1 MKLFAYILLSL
12 SPFALLGCG
21 LNTFAATPTQPN
33 SVPTPSTPLPTGT
46 KTPSPPVVLT
56 PSPTVPLT
64 PISVPTTPVISTPG
78 SSMPTLPAPSP
89 TSPTTTTPPSLPSN
103 PTTPPASL
111 TAVVLSGVISPSPV
125 GSTTQLHATGIYS
138 DGTQKDDTTTGT
150 WSLAPVGALTISRNG
165 AVTCNA
171 IGTASLA
178 VFVDGLWSASSSLTC
193 SESFTALTLSQ
204 TSLLSRVGSTVSI
217 EAFATA
223 ASGSR
228 QDVTAL
234 SSYSTLSP
242 IATVSP
248 SGTVSCI
255 QPGAT
260 TITVAYASLTQNVSL
275 ACSPMSWNSPTYFL
289 EQSAEF
295 TGPFASWVNV
305 KTAFGAK
312 GDGLTDDTAAIQ
324 KAFNSINSSGNNPV
338 LWFPAGTYV
347 LSSTLTLTHLN
358 SFSIRGED
366 PTSTILKWAGPNGAT
381 MLQTD
386 ASTYFR
392 ISRLTMDGSGK
403 AATAEDFTTLSNSPG
418 GYYSTFNEISDQ
430 HIIGVTTGIKLSVA
444 AETTI
449 ERVFFDG
456 LSGYGVTLGNFNTL
470 NIFINDSLFKN
481 CGTGVSNIPGAGNF
495 VVTNSYFE
503 RSAVADL
510 SIGNTGY
517 FTSRH
522 NTSSGSTAH
531 FVAGNAGQNAAQITI
546 QNSTILDPSSVP
558 FQIGNEGPLMLIDN
572 VIRMQDPSQP
582 AVVTTDIASMTTNIL
597 SFGNTY
603 TTSQSPRTQGEPSL
617 HGTYQSYD
625 DSVVD
630 PALIPNV
637 TIPANVYIP
646 PNLHRTVYEVSTN
659 GNGGE
664 IQNQIDKAISDGG
677 LNSVVHIPAGQHRIY
692 NTISVPAGSN
702 IQLLGDDVTF
712 SYVLWNGSGTG
723 PLLQLNGS
731 NVTVEDLFLAREG
744 GSIVDGV
751 ALSIDDQPSTNV
763 MVDQAELQQFN
774 AYSVNFD
781 GIEHAN
787 AELFST
793 YTLGSITGVNVVGGP
808 YRTSGAGSLGITNF
822 YSGSL
827 QSEAM
832 STSFSVNNGGKLMIQ
847 DNWHDGG
854 GTSPRNFVL
863 SGRGTVTE
871 QVGMVDMN
879 SNQPFEIDDFQG
891 KVTLIGL
898 SFTGGFLT
906 QPGVGHTDLL
916 TLGLNGSDVSY
927 SPQSNGNLIAANI
940 MDSYWNNG
948 AQQIPQQNVPDVAWL
963 RGMLA
968 QTRSEYA
975 APRLVMNG
983 NGTRK
988 RIERVFAKG
997 FTSGLH
1003 ITPVTSSS
1011 SLFYTLGQNGQ
1022 TLSNAIGASGQCLES
1037 AADMSSQ
1044 NAGWK
1049 LSDAGDGDYILSSA
1063 SGDVVLSAT
1072 GSSDES
1078 GLGLTV
1084 LTGGAAQRWM
1094 VRDVGDGR
1102 RQLINRALNAAL
1114 SWNGGSCPSLSQDLS
1129 SESTKWTVTAH

>member
-1 MKLFAYILLSL
+1 M
-12 SPFALLGCG
+12 
-21 LNTFAATPTQPN
+21 T
-33 SVPTPSTPLPTGT
+33 
-46 KTPSPPVVLT
+46 
-56 PSPTVPLT
+56 
-64 PISVPTTPVISTPG
+64 
-78 SSMPTLPAPSP
+78 
-89 TSPTTTTPPSLPSN
+89 
-103 PTTPPASL
+103 
-111 TAVVLSGVISPSPV
+111 
-125 GSTTQLHATGIYS
+125 
-138 DGTQKDDTTTGT
+138 
-150 WSLAPVGALTISRNG
+150 PVGALTISASG
-165 AVTCNA
+165 LVTCNA
-171 IGTASLA
+171 IGTASMAL
-178 VFVDGLWSASSSLTC
+178 FVDGLWSAPLSLTC
-193 SESFTALTLSQ
+193 SDPVVALTLSQ
-204 TSLLSRVGSTVSI
+204 TSLLSRVGSTASI
-217 EAFATA
+217 TALATG
-223 ASGSR
+223 ASGSQ
-228 QDVTAL
+228 QDVTAS
-234 SSYSTLSP
+234 SSYSPLAP
-242 IATVSP
+242 IAQVSP
-248 SGTVSCI
+248 SGTVSCL

-260 TITVAYASLTQNVSL
+260 TIIVTYASLTQSVSL
-275 ACSPMSWNSPTYFL
+275 ACSPMSWNTPSYYL

-295 TGPFASWVNV
+295 SGPFASWVNV

-324 KAFNSINSSGNNPV
+324 KALNSIDSTGNNPV
-338 LWFPAGTYV
+338 VWFPAGTYL

-366 PTSTILKWAGPNGAT
+366 PTNTILKWAGPNGAT

-392 ISRLTMDGSGK
+392 ISRMTFDGSGK
-403 AATAEDFTTLSNSPG
+403 AAVAEDLTTLSNSPG
-418 GYYSTFNEISDQ
+418 AFYSTFNEISDQ

-456 LSGYGVTLGNFNTL
+456 LSDYGVTLGNFNTL
-470 NIFINDSLFKN
+470 SIFINDSLFKD
-481 CGTGVSNIPGAGNF
+481 CGTGVSNVPGAGNF
-495 VVTNSYFE
+495 VVTNSYFQ

-510 SIGNTGY
+510 SIGNTGF

-522 NTSSGSTAH
+522 NTSSGSMAH

-546 QNSTILDPSSVP
+546 QNSTILDPLSVP

-572 VIRMQDPSQP
+572 VIRMQDPTQP
-582 AVVTTDIASMTTNIL
+582 AVVTADSASMTTNIF

-603 TTSQSPRTQGEPSL
+603 TTNQSPRTQGEPVL
-617 HGTYQSYD
+617 HGIYEGYD

-659 GNGGE
+659 GDGSE
-664 IQNQIDKAISDGG
+664 IQSRINQAINDGG
-677 LNSVVHIPAGQHRIY
+677 LNSVVHIPAGQHRVY
-692 NTISVPAGSN
+692 NTITVPAGSN

-712 SYVLWNGSGTG
+712 SYVLWDGTSTG
-723 PLLQLNGS
+723 PLLQVNGS
-731 NVTVEDLFLAREG
+731 NVTLKDLFLARES
-744 GSIVDGV
+744 GSNVDGV
-751 ALSIDDQPSTNV
+751 AMSIDDQPSTNV

-781 GIEHAN
+781 GVEHAN

-793 YTLGSITGVNVVGGP
+793 YTLGSVTGVNVVGGL
-808 YRTSGAGSLGITNF
+808 YRSSGTGSLGVTNF

-827 QSEAM
+827 QSEAE

-906 QPGVGHTDLL
+906 QPGLGHTDLL
-916 TLGLNGSDVSY
+916 TLGLNGADASY
-927 SPQSNGNLIAANI
+927 LPQSSGNLIAANI
-940 MDSYWNNG
+940 MGYYSNNG
-948 AQQIPQQNVPDVAWL
+948 AQQIPQQNQPDVAWL

-975 APRLVMNG
+975 APRLGMNG

-988 RIERVFAKG
+988 RVERVLVKG
-997 FTSGLH
+997 FTSALH
-1003 ITPVTSSS
+1003 ITPVAAAS
-1011 SLFYTLGQNGQ
+1011 SLFYTLEQSHQ
-1022 TLSNAIGASGQCLES
+1022 TLGNAIGASGQCVEP
-1037 AADMSSQ
+1037 AVDMSKQ
-1044 NAGWK
+1044 NAGWR
-1049 LSDAGDGDYILSSA
+1049 LSDAGDGDYIISSA
-1063 SGDVVLSAT
+1063 RGNAVLSAT
-1072 GSSDES
+1072 DSSDEG
-1078 GLGLTV
+1078 GLGLSV

-1094 VRDVGDGR
+1094 VRDMGDGR
-1102 RQLINRALNAAL
+1102 RQLINRARNAAL
-1114 SWNGGSCPSLSQDLS
+1114 SWDGGTCPSVSQDLT
-1129 SESTKWTVTAH
+1129 SEATKWTITAH

>member
-1 MKLFAYILLSL
+1 M
-12 SPFALLGCG
+12 
-21 LNTFAATPTQPN
+21 
-33 SVPTPSTPLPTGT
+33 
-46 KTPSPPVVLT
+46 
-56 PSPTVPLT
+56 
-64 PISVPTTPVISTPG
+64 
-78 SSMPTLPAPSP
+78 
-89 TSPTTTTPPSLPSN
+89 
-103 PTTPPASL
+103 
-111 TAVVLSGVISPSPV
+111 
-125 GSTTQLHATGIYS
+125 
-138 DGTQKDDTTTGT
+138 
-150 WSLAPVGALTISRNG
+150 
-165 AVTCNA
+165 TCNA
-171 IGTASLA
+171 AGTASMA
-178 VFVDGLWSASSSLTC
+178 VFVDGLWSASLSLTC
-193 SESFTALTLSQ
+193 SEPVVALTLSQ

-217 EAFATA
+217 KAFATA
-223 ASGSR
+223 ASGSQ

-234 SSYSTLSP
+234 SSYSIPSA
-242 IATVSP
+242 IAQVSS
-248 SGTVSCI
+248 SGIVTCL
-255 QPGAT
+255 QPGT
-260 TITVAYASLTQNVSL
+260 TIMTVAYASLTQNVSL
-275 ACSPMSWNSPTYFL
+275 ACSPMSWNSPSYFL

-305 KTAFGAK
+305 KTVFGAK

-324 KAFNSINSSGNNPV
+324 KAFDSINSSGSNPV

-366 PTSTILKWAGPNGAT
+366 PRSTILKWAGPNGAT

-392 ISRLTMDGSGK
+392 ISRLTFDGSDK
-403 AATAEDFTTLSNSPG
+403 ATTAEDLTTLSNSPG
-418 GYYSTFNEISDQ
+418 GFYSTFNEISDQ
-430 HIIGVTTGIKLSVA
+430 HIIGVRTGIKLSVA

-456 LSGYGVTLGNFNTL
+456 LSDYGVTLGNFNTL
-470 NIFINDSLFKN
+470 NIFINDSLFKD
-481 CGTGVSNIPGAGNF
+481 CGTGVSNVPGAGNF

-503 RSAVADL
+503 RSTIADL

-522 NTSSGSTAH
+522 NTSSGSAAH

-572 VIRMQDPSQP
+572 VIRMQDPSQA
-582 AVVTTDIASMTTNIL
+582 AVVTTDSPSMTTNIL

-617 HGTYQSYD
+617 RGTYESYD
-625 DSVVD
+625 DSIVD
-630 PALIPNV
+630 PALIPDV
-637 TIPANVYIP
+637 TMPANVYIP

-659 GNGGE
+659 GGGSE
-664 IQNQIDKAISDGG
+664 IQSQINQAISDGG
-677 LNSVVHIPAGQHRIY
+677 LNAVVHIPAGQHRVY
-692 NTISVPAGSN
+692 NTITVPAGSN

-712 SYVLWNGSGTG
+712 SYVLWNGTGTG
-723 PLLQLNGS
+723 PLFQLSGS
-731 NVTVEDLFLAREG
+731 NVTLKDLFLARES

-751 ALSIDDQPSTNV
+751 TLSIDDQPFTNV

-781 GIEHAN
+781 GVEHAN

-808 YRTSGAGSLGITNF
+808 YRSSGAGSLGITNF

-827 QSEAM
+827 QSEAA

-863 SGRGTVTE
+863 SGSGTVTE

-891 KVTLIGL
+891 KITLIGL

-906 QPGVGHTDLL
+906 QPGLGHTDLL
-916 TLGLNGSDVSY
+916 TLGLNGSNASY
-927 SPQSNGNLIAANI
+927 LPQSSGNLLAANI

-988 RIERVFAKG
+988 RVERVFVKG

-1003 ITPVTSSS
+1003 ITPVTPAS
-1011 SLFYTLGQNGQ
+1011 SLFYTLGQNDQ
-1022 TLSNAIGASGQCLES
+1022 TLSNAIGASGHCLEPT
-1037 AADMSSQ
+1037 ADMSNQ

-1049 LSDAGDGDYILSSA
+1049 LSDAGDGDYIISSA
-1063 SGDVVLSAT
+1063 NGNLVLSAT
-1072 GSSDES
+1072 ENSDEG
-1078 GLGLTV
+1078 GLELSA
-1084 LTGGAAQRWM
+1084 LTGGTAQSWM

-1102 RQLINRALNAAL
+1102 RQLVNRARNAAL
-1114 SWNGGSCPSLSQDLS
+1114 SWNGGSCPSVSQDLS